1 MNKVQLE
8 QELRYVISGNVNESL
23 KNVNGAVALTE
34 VFIDKISKY
43 TNVKK
48 EDIYKQLE
56 LNNGSVQKCTT
67 LNDDVQNCTSHVQN
81 CTTGLGYSK
90 SLNVEVY
97 VEMDKLIREGFSN
110 KVIAEKLGVHRNT
123 ISNRR
128 KKLGI

>member
-1 MNKVQLE
+1 MNKIQLE

-81 CTTGLGYSK
+81 YTTGLGYSK
-90 SLNVEVY
+90 SLNVEAY
-97 VEMDKLIREGFSN
+97 VEMNKLIREGFSN
-110 KVIAEKLGVHRNT
+110 KVIAERLGVHRNT
-123 ISNRR
+123 VSNRR

>member
-1 MNKVQLE
+1 MNKIQLE

-81 CTTGLGYSK
+81 YTTGLGYSK

-97 VEMDKLIREGFSN
+97 VEMNKLIREGFSN
-110 KVIAEKLGVHRNT
+110 KVIAERLGVHRNT
-123 ISNRR
+123 VSNRR